1 MLGLLTACLVACAP
15 AATLTHTV
23 TVAGDSVI
31 LVVAIADDLG
41 PQPAGVDSLAV
52 AASLGEG
59 AFELAQRVAK
69 VAGGPTLVRFAWHL
83 DLWAPGQT
91 RGSDIRVQA
100 GNADALCPGGVC
112 WIAPE
117 TVGPA
122 WSYTRLALVP
132 NAPPASAVTV
142 ESVGLN

>member
-91 RGSDIRVQA
+91 RGVQSSARRAACTPRGWCPPRTA
-100 GNADALCPGGVC
+100 GSAESFRAGSG
-112 WIAPE
+112 E
-117 TVGPA
+117 TG
-122 WSYTRLALVP
+122 RRR
-132 NAPPASAVTV
+132 
-142 ESVGLN
+142 